1 MRSKRAPKRVL
12 APDEVYHSRLV
23 HRLINLV
30 MHQGKKN
37 AARKSV
43 YSAFKIVKHQ
53 ADTDPLEIFKVALD
67 NLKPTMEVRP
77 RRVGGAAYQVP
88 MPVKGNRRESLALR
102 WLVIAA
108 RSLPNK
114 QYHTF
119 ADKLAAEIINAY
131 NNEGAAIKR
140 RFDTHRM
147 AEANK
152 VFAHFRW

>member
-12 APDEVYHSRLV
+12 SPDEVYNSRLV

-30 MHQGKKN
+30 MYNGKKN
-37 AARKSV
+37 AARTSV
-43 YSAFKIVKHQ
+43 YTSFEIVKKQ
-53 ADTDPLEIFKVALD
+53 SGADPVEIFKAAID
-67 NLKPTMEVRP
+67 NIKPTMEVRP

-88 MPVKGNRRESLALR
+88 MPVKGDRRESLALR
-102 WLVIAA
+102 WLVTAA

-114 QYHTF
+114 QFHQF
-119 ADKLAAEIINAY
+119 SQKLAAEIINAY
-131 NNEGAAIKR
+131 NGEGAAIKR
-140 RFDTHRM
+140 RTDAHRM